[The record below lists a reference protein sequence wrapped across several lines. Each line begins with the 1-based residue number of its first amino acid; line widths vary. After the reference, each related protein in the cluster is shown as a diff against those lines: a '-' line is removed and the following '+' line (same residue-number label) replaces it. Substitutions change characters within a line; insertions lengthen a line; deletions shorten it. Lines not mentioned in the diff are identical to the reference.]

1 MNSVFLY
8 DSKITDRSLLQT
20 FSDFT
25 PSVTPVKSCDVL
37 LRWGN
42 PHGSDGNAKIIINRK
57 NPLKNSLDKE
67 KTFEILRINKIR
79 RPRFVMPG
87 PDSVYPMIAKYFEA
101 NRANSRK
108 DKIVHNF
115 NEAITSGADFF
126 VDYINLIKKYNVYI
140 YDMDVFHLTK
150 KIAVKTNSHNT
161 RTTWVYEELPT
172 DLDQDCQKVCHLA
185 QRTLHVLGLDLGM
198 VHAGIDVRG
207 RAVVLDVTPTP
218 PLPSPVN
225 QFLHKKIQTYITQSF
240 VSKAFS
246 SNIENNKSV
255 ETTNDLHKVKP
266 KRPEIIL
273 GADPEFMLRDS
284 LTGKIAYPS
293 DFLDR
298 DGVLGYDER
307 SEQRQG
313 RQFPLAEVR
322 PSPESCPLKLT
333 QNIRQILSMA
343 SLILPANIEWLAG
356 SLQFENY
363 QIGGH
368 IHFSNVSLNS
378 SLLRALD
385 NYLGIPIF
393 LTEDSRTAVKRRRQ
407 YGWIGSFRIKSHGG
421 FEYRTPGSWLIS
433 PEITRSCLCLAKIVA
448 TEYHLLPRDYLNNL
462 DLQKAFYQA
471 KKLYFY
477 DIFNELWEDITKTDL
492 YRVYAQHLT
501 PLTELINKGSHWNE
515 NDDIR
520 KAWGL
525 FKT

>member
-1 MNSVFLY
+1 MNFVFLY
-8 DSKITDRSLLQT
+8 DNKITDQALFQT
-20 FSDFT
+20 FNDFS
-25 PSVTPVKSCDVL
+25 PSVRPVESCDVL

-42 PHGSDGNAKIIINRK
+42 PHGSDENSKIVINRK

-67 KTFEILRINKIR
+67 KAFEILKTNKIR
-79 RPRFVMPG
+79 RPRFVIPG
-87 PDSVYPMIAKYFEA
+87 PDSVYPVMAKYFHS
-101 NRANSRK
+101 NTANSPK
-108 DKIVHNF
+108 DKIAHNF

-126 VDYINLIKKYNVYI
+126 VDYIDLIKKYNVYI
-140 YDMDVFHLTK
+140 YNMDVFHLTK
-150 KIAVKTNSHNT
+150 KIAVKTNSSNA
-161 RTTWVYEELPT
+161 RTNWVYEQLPT
-172 DLDQDCQKVCHLA
+172 DLNQDCQKICHLA
-185 QRTLHVLGLDLGM
+185 QRALYVLGLDLGM
-198 VHAGIDVRG
+198 VHAGIDVQG
-207 RAVVLDVTPTP
+207 RAVVLDITPTP
-218 PLPSPVN
+218 PLPSPVG
-225 QFLHKKIQTYITQSF
+225 QLLHKKIQTYITQTLISD
-240 VSKAFS
+240 
-246 SNIENNKSV
+246 IENTNCV
-255 ETTNDLHKVKP
+255 ETPNDQP
-266 KRPEIIL
+266 KANPERVEVLL

-284 LTGKIAYPS
+284 RTGKIVYPS

-298 DGVLGYDER
+298 DGFLGYDER

-322 PSPESCPLKLT
+322 PTPEKCPLKLT
-333 QNIRQILSMA
+333 ENITQILLMA
-343 SLILPANIEWLAG
+343 ASILPSHIEWLAG

-368 IHFSNVSLNS
+368 IHFSNVRLNS

-393 LTEDSRTAVKRRRQ
+393 LMEDSHTASRRRRQ
-407 YGWIGSFRIKSHGG
+407 YGWIGSFRVKSHGG

-448 TEYHLLPRDYLNNL
+448 SEYHRLPRDYFTNP

-477 DIFNELWEDITKTDL
+477 DIFNELWEDIKKTSL
-492 YRVYAQHLT
+492 YKMYAQYLT
-501 PLTELINKGSHWNE
+501 PLTELINKGSQWNE

-525 FKT
+525 LKK

>member
-8 DSKITDRSLLQT
+8 DSRITDQSLLQT
-20 FSDFT
+20 FSDYT
-25 PSVTPVKSCDVL
+25 PSVKPVISCDVL

-42 PHGSDGNAKIIINRK
+42 PHGSDKNVKIIINRK
-57 NPLKNSLDKE
+57 KPLKNSLDKE
-67 KTFEILRINKIR
+67 KAFEILKINKIR
-79 RPRFVMPG
+79 RPRFLIPG
-87 PDSVYPMIAKYFEA
+87 PDSVYPMIAKCFDA
-101 NRANSRK
+101 NIASSLK

-115 NEAITSGADFF
+115 NEAVTSGADFF
-126 VDYINLIKKYNVYI
+126 VEYINLIKKYNVYI

-150 KIAVKTNSHNT
+150 KIAVKTNSRNAQ
-161 RTTWVYEELPT
+161 TTWVYEELPI

-185 QRTLHVLGLDLGM
+185 QRTLYVLGLDLGM

-207 RAVVLDVTPTP
+207 RAVVLDITPTP
-218 PLPSPVN
+218 PLPSPVD
-225 QFLHKKIQTYITQSF
+225 QLLHKKIQTFVTRSF
-240 VSKAFS
+240 IANTGNSKS
-246 SNIENNKSV
+246 MEKS
-255 ETTNDLHKVKP
+255 NDLPEAKP
-266 KRPEIIL
+266 KPKILL

-284 LTGKIAYPS
+284 RTGKIVYPS

-298 DGVLGYDER
+298 EGVLGYDER

-313 RQFPLAEVR
+313 RLFPLAEVR
-322 PSPESCPLKLT
+322 PNPESCPLKLT
-333 QNIRQILSMA
+333 ENIRQILSMA
-343 SLILPANIEWLAG
+343 SSIIPAHIEWLAG

-393 LTEDSRTAVKRRRQ
+393 LTEDPRTAARRRRQ
-407 YGWIGSFRIKSHGG
+407 YGWIGSFRVKSHGG

-433 PEITRSCLCLAKIVA
+433 PDITRACLCLAKLVA
-448 TEYHLLPRDYLNNL
+448 SEYHILPRDYFTNP

-477 DIFNELWEDITKTDL
+477 DIFNELWEDISKTGL
-492 YRVYAQHLT
+492 YNTYAEYLN
-501 PLTELINKGSHWNE
+501 PLTELINKGSRWSE
-515 NDDIR
+515 DDDIR

-525 FKT
+525 LKT